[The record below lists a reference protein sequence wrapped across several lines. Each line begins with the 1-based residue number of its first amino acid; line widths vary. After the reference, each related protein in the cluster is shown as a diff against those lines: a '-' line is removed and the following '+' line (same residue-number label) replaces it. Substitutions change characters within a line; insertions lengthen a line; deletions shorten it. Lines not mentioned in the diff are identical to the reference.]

1 MRIKNLFTH
10 RTDGF
15 YELYFNNK
23 LVKKSDK
30 RIEIL
35 HNNGNCYVKI
45 YEDNEYKLYIA
56 GVTELRYIFSAA
68 DIYNVY
74 GDIVIYK
81 NDGLVRYMNLFSGI
95 YVEYADGTVFNNLG
109 AVVYDSTFNKCYLIN
124 DKLEKASHMYD
135 AMYQLNAWHIQCYS
149 KDNDIYY
156 LIDRNGNEIFKSSHY
171 ILYKAP
177 YYITEKDGNILIY
190 EKLGDSFKFVYSLP
204 NYFSVR
210 EVYDNL
216 IYILDCK
223 LEKAY
228 LINILD
234 NNKYEVID
242 RQILESTVTFICND
256 KNNRIKEIIVDKIDI
271 KEYSKLYPTFLSM
284 EIELNLTNYF
294 KTRDYCL
301 RQKIRKSELKKLKS

>member
-1 MRIKNLFTH
+1 MRKINIFH
-10 RTDGF
+10 NEGNIYVSIF
-15 YELYFNNK
+15 EE
-23 LVKKSDK
+23 DK
-30 RIEIL
+30 
-35 HNNGNCYVKI
+35 
-45 YEDNEYKLYIA
+45 YKLYIA
-56 GVTELRYIFSAA
+56 GVTELRYIFSAD

-81 NDGLVRYMNLFSGI
+81 NDGLVIYMNLWSGV
-95 YVEYADGTVFNNLG
+95 YVAYADGTVFNNLG

-124 DKLEKASHMYD
+124 DKLEKVSHMYD
-135 AMYQLNAWHIQCYS
+135 AMYQINAWHIQC
-149 KDNDIYY
+149 KDNNIYY

-190 EKLGDSFKFVYSLP
+190 EKLGDIFKCVYSLP

-223 LEKAY
+223 LEKTY

-242 RQILESTVTFICND
+242 SQILDGTVTFICND

-284 EIELNLTNYF
+284 EIELNLNNYF
-294 KTRDYCL
+294 KAP
-301 RQKIRKSELKKLKS
+301 